1 MREGICHNV
10 RYKAG
15 ENPGAYETYIYICVK
30 GTEDGRVYMDQIKI
44 GRFIAEM
51 RKEQNLTQQDLAE
64 KLGISNKTISKWEC
78 GNGMPDYAVM
88 ESLCEILKINVNEL
102 LSGER
107 LPSQEYSKKAEE
119 NMISLIQE
127 HSENSKRDMRE
138 WLKFMIGIVVLAF
151 FVWLTIIMWGG
162 APAVQYFIDGPSIL
176 YVLIMTVIVLIISGN
191 WKDFRK
197 AFPLAMKKIAST
209 EIRQVKKSLLAVK
222 TAMVTINAV
231 GVMAFVIGIV
241 IICGKLTDL
250 ATLGPNLVVAML
262 SVMYGLV
269 VTLLLIPIYT
279 RLKTKL
285 VEE

>member
-1 MREGICHNV
+1 
-10 RYKAG
+10 
-15 ENPGAYETYIYICVK
+15 
-30 GTEDGRVYMDQIKI
+30 MDQIKI
-44 GRFIAEM
+44 GKFIAEM

-88 ESLCEILKINVNEL
+88 ESLCETLSININEL

-127 HSENSKRDMRE
+127 RSENNKRDIRE
-138 WLKFMIGIVVLAF
+138 WFKFMIGIVVLAF

-162 APAVQYFIDGPSIL
+162 APAMAYFIDFPSIL
-176 YVLIMTVIVLIISGN
+176 YVLIMTVVVLIISGT
-191 WKDFRK
+191 WKDFLK
-197 AFPLAMKKIAST
+197 AFPLAMKKLAST
-209 EIRQVKKSLLAVK
+209 EVRQVKKSMFAVK
-222 TAMVTINAV
+222 TAMVAVNAV
-231 GVMAFVIGIV
+231 GVMAFIIGMV
-241 IICGKLTDL
+241 IILGKLTDF
-250 ATLGPNLVVAML
+250 ARIGENLVVAML

-279 RLKTKL
+279 RLKAKL
-285 VEE
+285 IEE

>member
-1 MREGICHNV
+1 
-10 RYKAG
+10 
-15 ENPGAYETYIYICVK
+15 
-30 GTEDGRVYMDQIKI
+30 MDQIKI
-44 GRFIAEM
+44 GKFIAEM

-88 ESLCEILKINVNEL
+88 ESLCETLSININEL

-127 HSENSKRDMRE
+127 RSENNKRNIRE
-138 WLKFMIGIVVLAF
+138 WFKFMIGIVVLAF

-162 APAVQYFIDGPSIL
+162 APAMAYFIDFPSIL
-176 YVLIMTVIVLIISGN
+176 YVLMMTVVVLIISGT
-191 WKDFRK
+191 WKDFLK
-197 AFPLAMKKIAST
+197 AFPLAMKKLAST
-209 EIRQVKKSLLAVK
+209 EVRQVKKSMFAVK
-222 TAMVTINAV
+222 TAMVAVNAV
-231 GVMAFVIGIV
+231 GVMAFIIGIV
-241 IICGKLTDL
+241 IILGKLTDF
-250 ATLGPNLVVAML
+250 ARIGENLVVAML

-279 RLKTKL
+279 RLKAKL
-285 VEE
+285 IEE

>member
-1 MREGICHNV
+1 
-10 RYKAG
+10 
-15 ENPGAYETYIYICVK
+15 
-30 GTEDGRVYMDQIKI
+30 MDQIKI
-44 GRFIAEM
+44 GKFIAEM

-88 ESLCEILKINVNEL
+88 ESLCETLSININEL

-127 HSENSKRDMRE
+127 RSENNKRDIRE
-138 WLKFMIGIVVLAF
+138 WFKFMIGIVVLAF

-162 APAVQYFIDGPSIL
+162 APAMAYFIDFPSIL
-176 YVLIMTVIVLIISGN
+176 YVLIMTVVVLIISGT
-191 WKDFRK
+191 WRDFLK
-197 AFPLAMKKIAST
+197 AFPLAMKKLAST
-209 EIRQVKKSLLAVK
+209 EVRQVKKSMFAVK
-222 TAMVTINAV
+222 TAMVAVNAV
-231 GVMAFVIGIV
+231 GVMAFIIGIV
-241 IICGKLTDL
+241 IILGKLTDF
-250 ATLGPNLVVAML
+250 ARIGENLVVAML

-279 RLKTKL
+279 RLKAKL
-285 VEE
+285 IEE

>member
-1 MREGICHNV
+1 
-10 RYKAG
+10 
-15 ENPGAYETYIYICVK
+15 
-30 GTEDGRVYMDQIKI
+30 MDQIKI

-231 GVMAFVIGIV
+231 GVMTFVIGIV

>member
-1 MREGICHNV
+1 
-10 RYKAG
+10 
-15 ENPGAYETYIYICVK
+15 
-30 GTEDGRVYMDQIKI
+30 MDQIKI

-88 ESLCEILKINVNEL
+88 ESLCETLSININEL

-127 HSENSKRDMRE
+127 RSENNKRDIRE

-151 FVWLTIIMWGG
+151 FVWLIIIMWGG
-162 APAVQYFIDGPSIL
+162 APAVAYFIDFPSIL
-176 YVLIMTVIVLIISGN
+176 YVLIMTVVVLIISGT
-191 WKDFRK
+191 WKDFLK

-209 EIRQVKKSLLAVK
+209 EIHQVKKSMFAVK
-222 TAMVTINAV
+222 TAMVAVNAV
-231 GVMAFVIGIV
+231 GVMAFIIGMV
-241 IICGKLTDL
+241 IICGKLSDL
-250 ATLGPNLVVAML
+250 ASLGPNFVVAML
-262 SVMYGLV
+262 SIMYGIAI
-269 VTLLLIPIYT
+269 TILLIPIYT

-285 VEE
+285 MEA